1 MLEVRKS
8 KGGSSFETYFA
19 YTNRFLGKMGHGI
32 IGTLAGA
39 FLGSKAEDA
48 LKERRHSPQPPQ
60 QQQYQ
65 GYGGSQYGGSQ
76 PSQGGHHHHHHKRDD
91 QNY

>member
-1 MLEVRKS
+1 MGAVA
-8 KGGSSFETYFA
+8 GGVGGA
-19 YTNRFLGKMGHGI
+19 FLGNKAGHGI

-48 LKERRHSPQPPQ
+48 FKDRKHEQQPPQ
-60 QQQYQ
+60 YGS

-76 PSQGGHHHHHHKRDD
+76 QHHGGHHHHGKREGEW
-91 QNY
+91 